1 MDRSFDE
8 RNAASRE
15 RLERT
20 IAGLSLAD
28 LERPSGDGWSA
39 TVLLVHLSFW
49 DGLVASRWRHAARTG
64 RTTPIAIPDEATDLI
79 NESAR
84 PGWEAVEPAR
94 AAELSQAAAA
104 DVDDLIRALP
114 DDVVAAVLAEDRS
127 RLVDRSLHR
136 SEHLDAID
144 RLMRPA

>member
-1 MDRSFDE
+1 MDRSWNE

-20 IAGLSLAD
+20 IVGLSLAD
-28 LERPSGDGWSA
+28 LERPSDGGWSA
-39 TVLLVHLSFW
+39 MVLLVHMSFW

-64 RTTPIAIPDEATDLI
+64 RTTPIAIPDEAADLI

-84 PGWEAVEPAR
+84 PGWEAVEAAR
-94 AAELSQAAAA
+94 AAELAQAAAA
-104 DVDDLIRALP
+104 DVDDLIQGLP
-114 DDVVAAVLAEDRS
+114 DEVVAAVVAEGRA

-144 RLMRPA
+144 RLSHQG